1 MYNISNGPLSHAQTT
16 TRSMYFNVTRRV
28 AVSRQGF
35 IAVIHND
42 EILVLDAKL
51 VPRDLIVA
59 ENPGNI

>member
-1 MYNISNGPLSHAQTT
+1 MD
-16 TRSMYFNVTRRV
+16 FNVTRRV

-51 VPRDLIVA
+51 VSRHQGHPEDLEKV
-59 ENPGNI
+59 

>member
-1 MYNISNGPLSHAQTT
+1 
-16 TRSMYFNVTRRV
+16 MYFNVTRRV

-51 VPRDLIVA
+51 VPQHRRVLGS
-59 ENPGNI
+59 PGNT